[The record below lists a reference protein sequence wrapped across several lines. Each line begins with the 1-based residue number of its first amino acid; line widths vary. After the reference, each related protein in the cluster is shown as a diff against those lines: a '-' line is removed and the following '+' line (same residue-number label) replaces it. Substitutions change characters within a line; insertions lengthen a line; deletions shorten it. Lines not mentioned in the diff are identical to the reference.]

1 MLPAGSP
8 EGRFA
13 NRPYFFQAARR
24 LGHGTALDILT
35 AWSSAGAT
43 ASDSPDRHS
52 TTRDTR
58 NRGGANYRVRRWQG
72 AAFLVGLIAGGVV
85 VLATDGR
92 LGSAGAI
99 LVAWGLTASATA
111 LACPAEMVPA

>member
-35 AWSSAGAT
+35 AWSSGG
-43 ASDSPDRHS
+43 
-52 TTRDTR
+52 RDGIGPTGSSLNDPGYQEPR
-58 NRGGANYRVRRWQG
+58 RRNYRVRRWQG
-72 AAFLVGLIAGGVV
+72 AAFHVGLIAGGVV
-85 VLATDGR
+85 VLAHGRASWKCRGHLGRVGLDR
-92 LGSAGAI
+92 LGHSF
-99 LVAWGLTASATA
+99 
-111 LACPAEMVPA
+111 ACPAEMVPA